1 MTDDGTGRE
10 VRTRTVEQA
19 GDVHGFPGADAVV
32 VDGRRASPAVGPRE
46 CIVAGLRVV
55 VVSTADHDEI
65 QVLVDES
72 VPSRDERRLVR
83 TVELDVAMDACYA
96 RARAGSPDAA
106 LRARVGE
113 LTAELGPDAVRVAA
127 DGLLPRACASS

>member
-1 MTDDGTGRE
+1 MER
-10 VRTRTVEQA
+10 A
-19 GDVHGFPGADAVV
+19 GHDYGFPGADAVV
-32 VDGRRASPAVGPRE
+32 VDGRRASPDVGPRE

-55 VVSTADHDEI
+55 VVSTSDRDDV
-65 QVLVDES
+65 QVLVDGG

-83 TVELDVAMDACYA
+83 TVELDAAMDACYA
-96 RARAGSPDAA
+96 RARSGSPAAA

-127 DGLLPRACASS
+127 DGLLPRASS